1 MAAAQNRGLLHPRL
15 FLQLTSFQTLLP
27 QQTEG
32 LLQEP
37 GQKVGWGKQIWQ
49 LAPGQTLLCFE
60 GRERAK
66 RSYVPRKQEERQG
79 EGREGSTAVSL
90 SPERHCLCQPQQR
103 RSTFCCDRVF
113 SVIDPNYRSQPART
127 ERVTGVSP
135 AAARSLEM
143 RLPKSIQ
150 NEGQELGLRAAGMVV
165 DADSGAASLGEPGTY
180 RDLCAPHVT
189 SQGPQAPPQYCP
201 VHSHLLG
208 AAHSLFTAFPFFPC
222 RFITGTGTSQQQKTR
237 T

>member
-1 MAAAQNRGLLHPRL
+1 M
-15 FLQLTSFQTLLP
+15 
-27 QQTEG
+27 
-32 LLQEP
+32 
-37 GQKVGWGKQIWQ
+37 
-49 LAPGQTLLCFE
+49 
-60 GRERAK
+60 
-66 RSYVPRKQEERQG
+66 PRKQEERQG
-79 EGREGSTAVSL
+79 AGREGSTAVSL

-222 RFITGTGTSQQQKTR
+222 RFITGTATSQQQKTR